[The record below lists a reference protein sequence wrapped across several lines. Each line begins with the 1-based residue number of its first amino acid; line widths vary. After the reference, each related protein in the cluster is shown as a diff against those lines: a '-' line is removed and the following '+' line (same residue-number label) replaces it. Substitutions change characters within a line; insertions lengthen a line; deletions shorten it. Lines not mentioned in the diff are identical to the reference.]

1 LTDLTDNRSDRLR
14 VVASHRQKDLTIIL
28 ENVHDR
34 HNIGAI
40 LRTCDS
46 VGIHEIYVIYTDDR
60 LSEDK
65 NTKPG
70 KTSSSGASKW
80 INVHHF
86 TDVEE
91 CFAEVRKKY
100 HTIIGTA
107 LSDEAKDLYAI
118 DLTQPTALLFGNESV
133 GLSATARKLAD
144 SNFLIPQVG
153 FVQSLNISVACAVSI
168 YEAYRQRNQDS
179 ESTPI
184 DQEWTDKIYNRY
196 ANIHTETRLRKQAHK
211 TMKRKNN
218 L

>member
-1 LTDLTDNRSDRLR
+1 MTDLTDNRSDRLR
-14 VVASHRQKDLTIIL
+14 EVASHRQKDLTVIL

-46 VGIHEIYVIYTDDR
+46 VGIHEIYVIYTDER
-60 LSEDK
+60 LSKDK

-80 INVHHF
+80 IKVHHYRN
-86 TDVEE
+86 VEE

-118 DLTQPTALLFGNESV
+118 DLTKPTALLFGNESE
-133 GLSATARKLAD
+133 GLSKTARELVD
-144 SNFLIPQVG
+144 GNFLIPQVG

-168 YEAYRQRNQDS
+168 YEAYRQRAQSS
-179 ESTPI
+179 EGVPI
-184 DQEWTDKIYNRY
+184 DKEWTDQIYNRY
-196 ANIHTETRLRKQAHK
+196 ATIHTETRLKKQAHK
-211 TMKRKNN
+211 ATKRNSKQ
-218 L
+218 